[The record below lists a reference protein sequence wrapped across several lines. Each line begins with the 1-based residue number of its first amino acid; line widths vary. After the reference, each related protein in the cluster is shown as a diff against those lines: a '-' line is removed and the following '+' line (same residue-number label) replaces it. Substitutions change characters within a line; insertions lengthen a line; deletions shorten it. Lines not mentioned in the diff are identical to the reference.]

1 MPSTIPSLILMVTAL
16 SSVISQQP
24 ENCMQQLERCTKAT
38 DEATARMKHDPIQA
52 SIDINEGH
60 ALLTDNSNY
69 EFHINATAQQTNKQD
84 LAALLSKRQK
94 ECDEEFRACLKKNR
108 DKSKR
113 EKLQKQNIKQPKTRH
128 KHKASH
134 R

>member
-38 DEATARMKHDPIQA
+38 DEATARMKHDPMQA
-52 SIDINEGH
+52 SID
-60 ALLTDNSNY
+60 
-69 EFHINATAQQTNKQD
+69 INATAQQTNKQD